1 MLKMKKTKP
10 AFVAASV
17 LTAIIPASYIFYWV
31 SRAGEIPTYDYW
43 GIISHFYSIDGFS
56 TNPLDWLVRSNEH
69 FILIP
74 SIVYAIN
81 IITTKGSNLGLS
93 LIALLFAFIQG
104 LLLTALLPPSLK
116 RSRIV
121 FILLLF
127 CIFIFSF
134 TPAAAHNW
142 MWGFSGVA
150 WVGANLFVTASI
162 FCLTKFA
169 HYNHGYWAISSVV
182 FALLGSLTYSTALAL
197 WPALCATALLMRF
210 RLRIILFYVSFAV
223 LVCGIYWLTY
233 KVPSH
238 HPPLSSLSKG
248 ITITYIPIYLGA
260 VFTSNLN
267 IALSIGIIGL
277 IASAGFFGYWLSPKA
292 KPSRASLLPWVAIQ
306 AYAVGTALMAS
317 VSRSGF
323 GIGAAKASRYA
334 SLPSLFWL
342 SLAVVTVLWLRQ
354 FRSNPGQSWRL
365 LTPFFAVVTVLIL
378 SMYRLGPQA
387 GQIYADRASLEPLV
401 ALSVHL
407 DASDADLVTEVVREV
422 VSPSPE
428 QFLSLTG
435 ALKAHRLV
443 PFTRDISKDNFCA
456 TLDKKIDSD
465 LLTPEPQ
472 DSVPGYFDTLTKL
485 TPEVAKVEGWA
496 GDNSRTIRCVA
507 FLNQDNVVRG
517 FAISGFQRPD
527 VVKSIGSSYEFSGW
541 KGYVHILPKDESLT
555 AYASFKDRKDW
566 IALQNSYKLSD

>member
-1 MLKMKKTKP
+1 MLKMKKIKP
-10 AFVAASV
+10 AFIAASV
-17 LTAIIPASYIFYWV
+17 LTTIIPASYIFYLI

-43 GIISHFYSIDGFS
+43 GIISNFYSIHGFS

-134 TPAAAHNW
+134 TPVAAHNW

-150 WVGANLFVTASI
+150 WIGANLFVTGSI

-169 HYNHGYWAISSVV
+169 HYNHGYWAIGSVV
-182 FALLGSLTYSTALAL
+182 FALLGSLTYSTALAV
-197 WPALCATALLMRF
+197 WPVLCATVVLMRLH
-210 RLRIILFYVSFAV
+210 LRIILLYVSFAV
-223 LVCGIYWLTY
+223 LVCGIYLLTY
-233 KVPSH
+233 KTPSY
-238 HPPLSSLSKG
+238 HPPLSG
-248 ITITYIPIYLGA
+248 ISNSVTITYIPIYLGA
-260 VFTSNLN
+260 IFTSYVNV
-267 IALSIGIIGL
+267 ALSIGIIGL
-277 IASAGFFGYWLSPKA
+277 IASAGFVGYWLSPKA
-292 KPSRASLLPWVAIQ
+292 KPIRAFLLPWIAIQ
-306 AYAVGTALMAS
+306 AYAVTTALMAS
-317 VSRSGF
+317 ASRSGL
-323 GIGAAKASRYA
+323 GIEAARASRYA

-342 SLAVVTVLWLRQ
+342 SLTVVTVLWLGQ

-365 LTPFFAVVTVLIL
+365 LTPFFAVITILIL
-378 SMYRLGPQA
+378 SMYRVGTGAAQA
-387 GQIYADRASLEPLV
+387 YADRASLQPLV

-407 DASDADLVTEVVREV
+407 DASDADLAKEVVREV
-422 VSPSPE
+422 VSPVPE

-435 ALKAHRLV
+435 ALKAHGLV

-456 TLDKKIDSD
+456 VLDKKIGSN
-465 LLTPEPQ
+465 LVTPGPQ
-472 DSVPGYFDTLTKL
+472 GSVPGYFDTLTKL
-485 TPEVAKVEGWA
+485 TPKVAKVEGWA
-496 GDNSRTIRCVA
+496 GNSSGTIKCVA
-507 FLNQDNVVRG
+507 ILNQDNIVRG
-517 FAISGFQRPD
+517 FAVPGLQRLD
-527 VVKSIGSSYEFSGW
+527 VAKVLGSSYEFSGW
-541 KGYVHILPKDESLT
+541 KGYVHILPKDERLT

-566 IALQNSYKLSD
+566 IALQNSYTLSD